1 MHAVII
7 GTGGAGVS
15 AIRTIRSLDEECKI
29 TAISKEKFLP
39 YSPCSLPH
47 MIAGE
52 IDEKSIFRVRKDFF
66 RKSRV
71 RALFGRTVSRILAR
85 ERAIL
90 VDGKKMSYDK
100 LLVAAGSNP
109 LRPSIPG
116 IDLKGVYTLGNMT
129 DAKQIMK
136 WIEGGAKRA
145 VVLGAGFIGVEC
157 AIALRKLGLEVS
169 VYEMLDTVLPRM
181 LDEDMSLEVERLLE
195 KEGICFH
202 LGSKVSEI
210 LGENRVE
217 GVVSGRKRSPCD
229 MVVLG
234 IGVRPNIGFLKG
246 SGIRTNSGVLVDAY
260 LRTSVED
267 IYAAGDIVETEDR
280 ILRKRKVSAIWPNAV
295 EQGRVAG
302 YNMAG
307 VRKRYEGLESIN
319 ILDIY
324 GVPVLSIG
332 LSSSELK
339 GFEIEKVK
347 TNRAVKKL
355 LLKDGRILGLQ
366 MIGTVRNSGYFL
378 TLAKKGVEIEKVRG
392 QLLAD
397 RFLPSTLRS

>member
-169 VYEMLDTVLPRM
+169 VYE
-181 LDEDMSLEVERLLE
+181 
-195 KEGICFH
+195 
-202 LGSKVSEI
+202 
-210 LGENRVE
+210 
-217 GVVSGRKRSPCD
+217 
-229 MVVLG
+229 
-234 IGVRPNIGFLKG
+234 
-246 SGIRTNSGVLVDAY
+246 
-260 LRTSVED
+260 
-267 IYAAGDIVETEDR
+267 
-280 ILRKRKVSAIWPNAV
+280 
-295 EQGRVAG
+295 
-302 YNMAG
+302 
-307 VRKRYEGLESIN
+307 
-319 ILDIY
+319 
-324 GVPVLSIG
+324 
-332 LSSSELK
+332 
-339 GFEIEKVK
+339 
-347 TNRAVKKL
+347 
-355 LLKDGRILGLQ
+355 
-366 MIGTVRNSGYFL
+366 
-378 TLAKKGVEIEKVRG
+378 
-392 QLLAD
+392 
-397 RFLPSTLRS
+397 